1 MIDILMPTS
10 HEALNAIRSGSCGT
24 PQFSL
29 TAREA
34 EAIMRAC
41 EMGRI
46 TGPLMNKV
54 LTLYHYASAKEWQ
67 TGRTAAV
74 KME

>member
-1 MIDILMPTS
+1 MIDILMPSS
-10 HEALNAIRSGSCGT
+10 HEALNAVRSGSCAS

-29 TAREA
+29 SAREA

-41 EMGRI
+41 EMGKI
-46 TGPLMNKV
+46 TGPLMDKI
-54 LTLYHYASAKEWQ
+54 LTLYHFSAAKEWQ
-67 TGRTAAV
+67 TGRGAAV